1 MEQVEEGD
9 GNRRDI
15 WQGKGG
21 EGGSLLAIRPRT
33 PDGGL
38 ARLNLASLEER
49 ELPRHFTYVSAHRY

>member
-1 MEQVEEGD
+1 MEQVDEGD

-21 EGGSLLAIRPRT
+21 EERSLLAILLRT

-38 ARLNLASLEER
+38 ARLNAASLEER
-49 ELPRHFTYVSAHRY
+49 GLPRHFTYVSAHSY